1 MRLYPVVSGWSAL
14 TTASLRSSRLVAT
27 DAEAASEAPTAV
39 DIAESASRAID
50 TLVGMLDDGVS
61 PPPSLLALKQAI
73 ESGESETIAKALY
86 ELLVEQTLDFDMSEE
101 RKLVETKVD
110 YSQTDNALVREK
122 MLYVY
127 TYGISMFKRGY
138 ISGDA
143 LKEVVLEKVAA
154 RVGMDGPEFDKWLN
168 IPAV

>member
-1 MRLYPVVSGWSAL
+1 MQLPG
-14 TTASLRSSRLVAT
+14 
-27 DAEAASEAPTAV
+27 EISEWTLLDLGYGYRCIPRNNSTKNGLLDTSHHGAPTAV

-127 TYGISMFKRGY
+127 TCVSPPHVER
-138 ISGDA
+138 A
-143 LKEVVLEKVAA
+143 LRHA
-154 RVGMDGPEFDKWLN
+154 
-168 IPAV
+168 